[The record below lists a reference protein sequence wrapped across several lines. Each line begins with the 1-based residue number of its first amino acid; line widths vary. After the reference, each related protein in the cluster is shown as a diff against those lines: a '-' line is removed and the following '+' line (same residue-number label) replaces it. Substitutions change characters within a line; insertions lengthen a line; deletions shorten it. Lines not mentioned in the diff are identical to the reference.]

1 MQKRR
6 CTMIA
11 IGPFQP
17 DKTVGT
23 PLVYIYIYIY
33 IPLLDKLPRI
43 PNSKVAYNPVDSTLY
58 ASFPT

>member
-1 MQKRR
+1 MQTGKRR

-23 PLVYIYIYIY
+23 PLVYIYIFHLSINYRESL
-33 IPLLDKLPRI
+33 IPKLL
-43 PNSKVAYNPVDSTLY
+43 T
-58 ASFPT
+58 TQ